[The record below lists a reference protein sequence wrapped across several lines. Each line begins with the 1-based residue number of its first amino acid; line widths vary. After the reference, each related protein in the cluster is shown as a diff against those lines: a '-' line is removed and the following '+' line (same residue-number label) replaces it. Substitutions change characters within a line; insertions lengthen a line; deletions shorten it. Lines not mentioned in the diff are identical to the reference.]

1 MNSDR
6 DDPNNREYTN
16 GEITVFWQPAKCI
29 HATTCYK
36 ELISVFNP
44 RNRPWVDMNGASSE
58 EIVRVV
64 KMCPTGA
71 LAYKYNTE
79 DKTGKNDADE
89 NKQTEADIPPG
100 AEIRVMENG
109 PLIVKGNFRIIG
121 SDGSEMRQMKMVS
134 FCRCGHSNKMPFCD
148 GTHRKIDF
156 WNKK

>member
-1 MNSDR
+1 MSSDR
-6 DDPNNREYTN
+6 DDSNNREYTN
-16 GEITVFWQPAKCI
+16 GEVTVFWRPAKCI

-44 RNRPWVDMNGASSE
+44 RNRPWVDMNGASTE

-71 LAYKYNTE
+71 LAYKYNEGDNKENDNTE
-79 DKTGKNDADE
+79 TSKKPE
-89 NKQTEADIPPG
+89 VEIPPG

-109 PLIVKGNFRIIG
+109 PLIVKGNFRITG
-121 SDGSEMRQMKMVS
+121 SDGSEMRHMKMVS

-148 GTHRKIDF
+148 GTHRKINF
-156 WNKK
+156 SGT